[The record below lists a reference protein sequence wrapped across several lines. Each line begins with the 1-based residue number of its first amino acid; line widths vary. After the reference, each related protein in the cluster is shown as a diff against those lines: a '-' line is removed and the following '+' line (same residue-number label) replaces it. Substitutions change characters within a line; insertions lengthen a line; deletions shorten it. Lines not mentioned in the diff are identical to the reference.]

1 MEYMEL
7 NSSCA
12 DSEAS
17 LRLEAKSEG
26 DEALS
31 SEGCG
36 SRVGIGESLSTGSG
50 NGRFFPLSRTFSAW
64 CAGGPAGCGSGG
76 RDGLRADRMGVVVEV
91 VVVGAVLLEAR
102 LPRLAAAAAAA
113 AAAA

>member
-1 MEYMEL
+1 MEYIEL

-17 LRLEAKSEG
+17 LRLDAKSEG
-26 DEALS
+26 DELS

-36 SRVGIGESLSTGSG
+36 SRVGMGESLSAA
-50 NGRFFPLSRTFSAW
+50 GRLFPLSRTFSAW
-64 CAGGPAGCGSGG
+64 RTGGGSGG
-76 RDGLRADRMGVVVEV
+76 LEGLRADRMGVVVEV
-91 VVVGAVLLEAR
+91 VVVAAVVDALPATLL
-102 LPRLAAAAAAA
+102 RLAAAAAAA

>member
-1 MEYMEL
+1 MEYIEL

-17 LRLEAKSEG
+17 LRLDAKSEG
-26 DEALS
+26 DDELS

-36 SRVGIGESLSTGSG
+36 SRVGMGESLSAA
-50 NGRFFPLSRTFSAW
+50 GRLFPLSRTFSAW
-64 CAGGPAGCGSGG
+64 RTGGGSGG
-76 RDGLRADRMGVVVEV
+76 LEGLRADRMGVVVEV
-91 VVVGAVLLEAR
+91 VVVAAVVDALPATLL
-102 LPRLAAAAAAA
+102 RLAAAAAAA